1 MKEKPLYQRTKKVS
15 EEKPL
20 YTPFKSK
27 AKNKIYAI
35 YVMKDGKRK
44 LINIGDS
51 RYKQNYSKEARD
63 NYLKRSKGIRDGNN
77 NLTYNNKNTAN
88 YWARKLLWDA

>member
-1 MKEKPLYQRTKKVS
+1 MKDTPI
-15 EEKPL
+15 

-35 YVMKDGKRK
+35 YVLKDGKRK

-51 RYKQNYSKEARD
+51 RYKQNYSNEARKS
-63 NYLKRSKGIRDGNN
+63 YLARSKGIRDGKG